1 MLRLKYFPVFWSK
14 YPQRG
19 HLHSYSSK
27 NRDTHKKQSYWN
39 WDYWSIIISHVK
51 IMIRCVKES
60 IRTVWWVQKI
70 VLLWWVCKIKVKDDT
85 HRLGRHAAF
94 KCTSCKGHPSGHKS
108 QNKLHSRRC
117 WKEVKSPIEWWF
129 RALWHQHN
137 LNYLIKE
144 RVKVSRSS

>member
-1 MLRLKYFPVFWSK
+1 
-14 YPQRG
+14 
-19 HLHSYSSK
+19 
-27 NRDTHKKQSYWN
+27 
-39 WDYWSIIISHVK
+39 
-51 IMIRCVKES
+51 MIRCVQES

-144 RVKVSRSS
+144 RVKVSRSSQRPSFPLSLLVSRPAVWTHGADVGINDIKNQQKPPQSLVRPRPPYLH